1 MIFIS
6 LALILVGFVLM
17 EIMSRRITKMEL
29 EMRKNMQNQ
38 EIEYDENTAKSLVTN
53 TSGVM
58 FFPIFYPTELMI

>member
-38 EIEYDENTAKSLVTN
+38 EKLKKK
-53 TSGVM
+53 
-58 FFPIFYPTELMI
+58 

>member
-38 EIEYDENTAKSLVTN
+38 EKLNNK
-53 TSGVM
+53 
-58 FFPIFYPTELMI
+58 

>member
-38 EIEYDENTAKSLVTN
+38 EKLNKK
-53 TSGVM
+53 
-58 FFPIFYPTELMI
+58 

>member
-6 LALILVGFVLM
+6 LALILVRFVLM

-38 EIEYDENTAKSLVTN
+38 EKLNKK
-53 TSGVM
+53 
-58 FFPIFYPTELMI
+58 

>member
-38 EIEYDENTAKSLVTN
+38 EKLDKK
-53 TSGVM
+53 
-58 FFPIFYPTELMI
+58 

>member
-17 EIMSRRITKMEL
+17 EIMSRKITKMEL

-38 EIEYDENTAKSLVTN
+38 EKLNKK
-53 TSGVM
+53 
-58 FFPIFYPTELMI
+58 

>member
-6 LALILVGFVLM
+6 LALISVGFVLM

-38 EIEYDENTAKSLVTN
+38 EKLNKK
-53 TSGVM
+53 
-58 FFPIFYPTELMI
+58 

>member
-29 EMRKNMQNQ
+29 EMRKSMQNQ
-38 EIEYDENTAKSLVTN
+38 EKLNKK
-53 TSGVM
+53 
-58 FFPIFYPTELMI
+58 

>member
-38 EIEYDENTAKSLVTN
+38 EKLNKKQKLSNFIKIKTFVNILNS
-53 TSGVM
+53 
-58 FFPIFYPTELMI
+58 

>member
-6 LALILVGFVLM
+6 LALILVGFILM

-38 EIEYDENTAKSLVTN
+38 EKLNKK
-53 TSGVM
+53 
-58 FFPIFYPTELMI
+58 

>member
-38 EIEYDENTAKSLVTN
+38 EILNKKYKLSNFIKIKTFVN
-53 TSGVM
+53 
-58 FFPIFYPTELMI
+58 IFLIFQC

>member
-29 EMRKNMQNQ
+29 EMRKNMQTQ
-38 EIEYDENTAKSLVTN
+38 EKINKK
-53 TSGVM
+53 
-58 FFPIFYPTELMI
+58 